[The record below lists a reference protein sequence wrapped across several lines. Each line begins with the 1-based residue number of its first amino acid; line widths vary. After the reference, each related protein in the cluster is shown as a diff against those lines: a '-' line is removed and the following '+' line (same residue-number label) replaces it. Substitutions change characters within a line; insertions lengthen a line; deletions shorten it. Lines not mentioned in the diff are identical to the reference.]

1 MFRVLQ
7 ALLIYLTFNVVAND
21 LPVARYCAD
30 LHREYLEMIGQG
42 GSHANE
48 FQPETLTDQKV
59 KKEQ

>member
-1 MFRVLQ
+1 M
-7 ALLIYLTFNVVAND
+7 FNVVAND